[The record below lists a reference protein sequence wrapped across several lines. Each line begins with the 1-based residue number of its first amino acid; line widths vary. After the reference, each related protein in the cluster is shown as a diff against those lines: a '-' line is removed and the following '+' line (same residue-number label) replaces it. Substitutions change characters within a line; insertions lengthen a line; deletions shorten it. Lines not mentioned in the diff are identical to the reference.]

1 MQTKYADVTE
11 KFTEG
16 ILVPPVVPWDTE
28 YDLDEEAFADHIRNL
43 SSSGVVSGFV
53 CNAHSG
59 EGEMIP
65 WELRRD
71 ILDVCQRI
79 TDDLPVFSGVFS
91 DSTRI
96 AAAEAADAEAAGAD
110 GIMLYPSHIF
120 AEGDC
125 PAELVVDHYEAVA
138 NRIDIPIIA
147 LQFPTTGG
155 EIPVTAL
162 ERICAMDDVVAFKD
176 GSFDPVTYEETVRRL
191 EPRRDEFVLI
201 NGNDTFIYHAQRLGA
216 DTSLLL
222 YSNVLIEKQ
231 AELMDAVDEGRIERA
246 RSLREQ
252 LLPMTNFIFKD
263 PIRDCRARVKEALV
277 MTGVFDHGRVLPP
290 QRPLDDSD
298 RAELRDILT
307 ALGAV

>member
-1 MQTKYADVTE
+1 MHTKHTAVADQLS
-11 KFTEG
+11 EG
-16 ILVPPVVPWDTE
+16 ILVPPVVPWDAE
-28 YDLDEEAFADHIRNL
+28 YDLDERAFVDHIRNL
-43 SSSGVVSGFV
+43 SSSGVVSGLV

-65 WELRRD
+65 WELRREIID
-71 ILDVCQRI
+71 ICRRTV
-79 TDDLPVFSGVFS
+79 DDMPIFSGVFS

-96 AAAEAADAEAAGAD
+96 AAEEAADAEAAGAD

-120 AEGDC
+120 AEGAC
-125 PAELVVDHYEAVA
+125 PPELVVDHYRQVSD
-138 NRIDIPIIA
+138 RIDIPIIA

-155 EIPVTAL
+155 EIPVAAI
-162 ERICAMDDVVAFKD
+162 ERICGMDDVVAFKD

-191 EPRRDEFVLI
+191 DSQRDEFVLI
-201 NGNDTFIYHAQRLGA
+201 NGNDTFIYHAHRLGA

-222 YSNVLIEKQ
+222 YSNILVQEQ
-231 AELMDAVDEGRIERA
+231 AELITAVQESRIQRA
-246 RSLREQ
+246 RELRER

-290 QRPLDDSD
+290 QRTLDDDD
-298 RAELRDILT
+298 RAELRGILD
-307 ALGAV
+307 ALETI